1 MRKTL
6 CLIAVGL
13 LVFGVACGGG
23 DDESEPA
30 ANQEEDAADD
40 EGTEDHDAAEAEHG
54 EPIEVAMTEFAF
66 DAPETIPAGE
76 VEVVAINIGEQEHEM
91 GVIPLTDDAP
101 PVEELLKL
109 GDKELQKYAAGPFT
123 GTNGPIPAA
132 DQKSFTLQGESGQ
145 TFAFACFVQDPK
157 SKKPHALLGM
167 YGSFT
172 VE

>member
-1 MRKTL
+1 MRKL
-6 CLIAVGL
+6 FCVIAAGL

-30 ANQEEDAADD
+30 ANEQEETTDD
-40 EGTEDHDAAEAEHG
+40 TDVEGAGSG

-76 VEVVAINIGEQEHEM
+76 VEVVAINVGEQEHEM

-101 PVEELLKL
+101 PVEDLLKL
-109 GDKELQKYAAGPFT
+109 SNKELEQYTAGPFG

-132 DQKSFTLQGESGQ
+132 DQKSFTLNGESGQ
-145 TFAFACFVQDPK
+145 TFAFACFIPDPE

>member
-1 MRKTL
+1 MRKLL
-6 CLIAVGL
+6 CLLAAGL

-23 DDESEPA
+23 GDEENEPA
-30 ANQEEDAADD
+30 ASEEEA
-40 EGTEDHDAAEAEHG
+40 TEEEETTEESG
-54 EPIEVAMTEFAF
+54 PVEVPMTDFAF

-76 VEVVAINIGEQEHEM
+76 VEINAVNVGDQEHEM

-101 PVEELLKL
+101 PIEELLKL

-123 GTNGPIPAA
+123 GTQGPIPSG
-132 DQKSFTLQGESGQ
+132 DQKSFTLEGESGQ
-145 TFAFACFVQDPK
+145 VFAFACFVQDPK

-172 VE
+172 ME